1 MTNTV
6 PGPSRTLDVQQFID
20 ERRFSPYQWFVLI
33 LCFLI
38 VATDGFDTAAIGFV
52 APSLAQE
59 WHATK
64 AALSPVMSAAL
75 VGLAIG
81 ALAAGPLADRIG
93 RKKVLVGSVL
103 VFGIFSIA
111 CAFAGSVAEL
121 TVLRLLT
128 GIGLGAAMP
137 NATTLTSEYAPA
149 RKRSFLVNTMFC
161 GFTVGASAG
170 GLVAAALIPQYGW
183 RSVFVAGGLMPIV
196 LGFVLISLPESIRFM
211 VLRGWSV
218 TRIAAVLR
226 RIAPNESFDNVRF
239 VLPEDPAVQRKTGG
253 SVVLSSRFRTGT
265 IMLWITYF
273 SGLLVYYMLTSWLPT
288 LIRDTG
294 FTVRQ
299 AALVTALFP
308 FGGGVGSITVG
319 WLMDRFEPHRV
330 IAITYVLTG
339 LFVWMV
345 GQQSGSLVWLAAIT
359 FIAGVCMNG
368 AQSSLPTLAAAFYP
382 TSGRATGVAW
392 MLGVGR
398 FGGILGAFSGGL
410 LLQANIGFSTIF
422 ALLAV
427 PSLIAAAALLVKRS
441 AAHRAASAG
450 LPREAA

>member
-1 MTNTV
+1 
-6 PGPSRTLDVQQFID
+6 
-20 ERRFSPYQWFVLI
+20 
-33 LCFLI
+33 
-38 VATDGFDTAAIGFV
+38 
-52 APSLAQE
+52 
-59 WHATK
+59 
-64 AALSPVMSAAL
+64 
-75 VGLAIG
+75 
-81 ALAAGPLADRIG
+81 
-93 RKKVLVGSVL
+93 
-103 VFGIFSIA
+103 
-111 CAFAGSVAEL
+111 
-121 TVLRLLT
+121 
-128 GIGLGAAMP
+128 
-137 NATTLTSEYAPA
+137 
-149 RKRSFLVNTMFC
+149 
-161 GFTVGASAG
+161 
-170 GLVAAALIPQYGW
+170 
-183 RSVFVAGGLMPIV
+183 MPIV
-196 LGFVLISLPESIRFM
+196 LGFVLIGLPESIRFM
-211 VLRGWSV
+211 VLRGWPV
-218 TRIAAVLR
+218 ERIAAVLR

-239 VLPEDPAVQRKTGG
+239 VLPEDPTVQRKTGG
-253 SVVLSSRFRTGT
+253 SVVLSARFRTGT
-265 IMLWITYF
+265 IMLWVTYF

-308 FGGGVGSITVG
+308 FGGGVGSIAVG

-427 PSLIAAAALLVKRS
+427 PSLIAAGALLVKRS
-441 AAHRAASAG
+441 AAHRAAAAN
-450 LPREAA
+450 LPPEAA

>member
-1 MTNTV
+1 
-6 PGPSRTLDVQQFID
+6 
-20 ERRFSPYQWFVLI
+20 
-33 LCFLI
+33 
-38 VATDGFDTAAIGFV
+38 
-52 APSLAQE
+52 
-59 WHATK
+59 
-64 AALSPVMSAAL
+64 
-75 VGLAIG
+75 
-81 ALAAGPLADRIG
+81 
-93 RKKVLVGSVL
+93 
-103 VFGIFSIA
+103 
-111 CAFAGSVAEL
+111 
-121 TVLRLLT
+121 
-128 GIGLGAAMP
+128 
-137 NATTLTSEYAPA
+137 
-149 RKRSFLVNTMFC
+149 
-161 GFTVGASAG
+161 
-170 GLVAAALIPQYGW
+170 
-183 RSVFVAGGLMPIV
+183 
-196 LGFVLISLPESIRFM
+196 M
-211 VLRGWSV
+211 VLRDWPV
-218 TRIAAVLR
+218 ERIAAVLR
-226 RIAPNESFDNVRF
+226 RIAPNQSFDNVRF

-427 PSLIAAAALLVKRS
+427 PSLIAAAALMVKRS
-441 AAHRAASAG
+441 AAHRAANTG

>member
-1 MTNTV
+1 MTNTM

-81 ALAAGPLADRIG
+81 AFAAGPLADRIG

-103 VFGIFSIA
+103 VFGALSIA
-111 CAFAGSVAEL
+111 CAFAGSVTEL
-121 TVLRLLT
+121 AVLRLLT

-196 LGFVLISLPESIRFM
+196 LGDPLHRPATQYHEADR
-211 VLRGWSV
+211 LR
-218 TRIAAVLR
+218 A
-226 RIAPNESFDNVRF
+226 
-239 VLPEDPAVQRKTGG
+239 
-253 SVVLSSRFRTGT
+253 
-265 IMLWITYF
+265 
-273 SGLLVYYMLTSWLPT
+273 
-288 LIRDTG
+288 
-294 FTVRQ
+294 
-299 AALVTALFP
+299 
-308 FGGGVGSITVG
+308 
-319 WLMDRFEPHRV
+319 
-330 IAITYVLTG
+330 
-339 LFVWMV
+339 
-345 GQQSGSLVWLAAIT
+345 
-359 FIAGVCMNG
+359 
-368 AQSSLPTLAAAFYP
+368 
-382 TSGRATGVAW
+382 
-392 MLGVGR
+392 
-398 FGGILGAFSGGL
+398 
-410 LLQANIGFSTIF
+410 
-422 ALLAV
+422 
-427 PSLIAAAALLVKRS
+427 
-441 AAHRAASAG
+441 AAHRAK
-450 LPREAA
+450 RVVR

>member
-1 MTNTV
+1 MTDTV
-6 PGPSRTLDVQQFID
+6 FGTTRTLDVQQFID
-20 ERRFSPYQWFVLI
+20 ARRFSPYQWFVLI

-64 AALSPVMSAAL
+64 AALAPVMSAAL

-103 VFGIFSIA
+103 VFGALSIA
-111 CAFAGSVAEL
+111 CAFAGSVTEL
-121 TVLRLLT
+121 AVLRLLT

-149 RKRSFLVNTMFC
+149 RKRSLLVNTMFC

-170 GLVAAALIPQYGW
+170 GLVAAALIPHYGW
-183 RSVFVAGGLMPIV
+183 RSVFVAGGAMPIV
-196 LGFVLISLPESIRFM
+196 LGFVLIGLPESIRFM
-211 VLRGWSV
+211 VLRGWPV
-218 TRIAAVLR
+218 ERIAAVLR

-239 VLPEDPAVQRKTGG
+239 VLPEDPTVQRKTGG
-253 SVVLSSRFRTGT
+253 SVVLSARFRTGT
-265 IMLWITYF
+265 IMLWVTYF

-308 FGGGVGSITVG
+308 FGGGVGSIAVG

-368 AQSSLPTLAAAFYP
+368 AQS
-382 TSGRATGVAW
+382 
-392 MLGVGR
+392 
-398 FGGILGAFSGGL
+398 
-410 LLQANIGFSTIF
+410 
-422 ALLAV
+422 
-427 PSLIAAAALLVKRS
+427 
-441 AAHRAASAG
+441 
-450 LPREAA
+450 